1 MNVEEYYRKKQRGIE
16 KAQAEARTEAT
27 IQRIILIVVAALV
40 LTYFYVIYLLIKGL
54 LFGKSKLIRIFSLLG
69 LIAIAIGTILLVRY
83 KLKDG
88 YAPEPPKAVSYQS
101 NNSTNCDD
109 VKEDQSA
116 YESTGRN
123 SEDVETGPM
132 RTKMSLETPVIK
144 NSAGEYDWQSMCQ
157 KEWPKSFSDIQR
169 AFSVFG
175 GFQLAQPPIDGL
187 GLIRGYKELLVR
199 QEDVPLQKKYRYFQ
213 KADLIFFH
221 GALIKFTLKTHFPKK
236 YSMASIAREYK
247 ALQNDVAD
255 NLKHLNKPDL
265 GIGLEKDAAG
275 VVVYG
280 QPPSPGAHKIVGR
293 IYVTA
298 NLQQDNDDGY
308 TLTLSVDAYD
318 GYSCNGLRKFIEAI
332 IEKEAYEAGEEL
344 EGFDKKQQSSDDST
358 NAHQSSNQ
366 AHKSD
371 ERKAEDIETR
381 PARTE
386 TPVPS
391 PTISVPEA
399 KEVSPNLPEES
410 TDHQPQKVVQ
420 QSTKRKAED
429 TATPSTRTGASISPP
444 IIPVSN
450 RKESSSGQ
458 SPTVR
463 TNKVVKITGF
473 GNYKFG
479 QKYLASRMTAEM
491 WQDGGLAIKP
501 VKINYR
507 KFRTLELGYAIDG
520 KQLCRLKICAEF
532 PSNTND
538 DQLSDELMK
547 VKGEIERQL
556 GLEMTGSEDEA
567 NYEDEKYIVKLW
579 HEPTTKTVYSTKHVG
594 FRKQRIANTIN
605 IKCLYLLLEDKRLM
619 PK

>member
-1 MNVEEYYRKKQRGIE
+1 MPEHGIAFE
-16 KAQAEARTEAT
+16 KHPNPHLKSLWMVKYGLPSKPSEHK
-27 IQRIILIVVAALV
+27 LV
-40 LTYFYVIYLLIKGL
+40 
-54 LFGKSKLIRIFSLLG
+54 
-69 LIAIAIGTILLVRY
+69 GTIYMMYSLHQAHDACDPTY
-83 KLKDG
+83 DG
-88 YAPEPPKAVSYQS
+88 Y
-101 NNSTNCDD
+101 
-109 VKEDQSA
+109 
-116 YESTGRN
+116 
-123 SEDVETGPM
+123 
-132 RTKMSLETPVIK
+132 
-144 NSAGEYDWQSMCQ
+144 
-157 KEWPKSFSDIQR
+157 
-169 AFSVFG
+169 
-175 GFQLAQPPIDGL
+175 
-187 GLIRGYKELLVR
+187 
-199 QEDVPLQKKYRYFQ
+199 
-213 KADLIFFH
+213 DLILSVNAH
-221 GALIKFTLKTHFPKK
+221 GHSDL
-236 YSMASIAREYK
+236 
-247 ALQNDVAD
+247 D
-255 NLKHLNKPDL
+255 NIFGVSLRCE
-265 GIGLEKDAAG
+265 GLRKIIELVTEKDA
-275 VVVYG
+275 
-280 QPPSPGAHKIVGR
+280 
-293 IYVTA
+293 
-298 NLQQDNDDGY
+298 
-308 TLTLSVDAYD
+308 YD
-318 GYSCNGLRKFIEAI
+318 
-332 IEKEAYEAGEEL
+332 AGEEL

-366 AHKSD
+366 AHKPD

-386 TPVPS
+386 PPVPS

-410 TDHQPQKVVQ
+410 TDHQPQKVGQ
-420 QSTKRKAED
+420 QSTERKAED
-429 TATPSTRTGASISPP
+429 TATPSTRTEASISPP

-450 RKESSSGQ
+450 RKESSYGQ

-491 WQDGGLAIKP
+491 WQEGGLAIKP

-520 KQLCRLKICAEF
+520 KQLCRLKLCAEY